1 MAPKENIDE
10 EEKEDL
16 DMESGQSTPPETRSP
31 VVFNHNPPS
40 LKPVP
45 TLELSKPANE
55 AEDEAEAQSVSNAS
69 SSDDE
74 SNESSE
80 DQEDD
85 EDGNEDGDGV
95 EDEEMDEGELVQV
108 PKSSIELPRA
118 PPKSQSS
125 VRAGKPQQRTSQL
138 SPGLSD
144 KESTT
149 QDAID
154 YQLTSSIYEAHT
166 SSPSRASRPQ
176 NKAKNPSV
184 APSAQRPKFNIGAS
198 LSDLN
203 AAKDMAE
210 RSRSAV
216 HGLANG
222 HGSMKTMGG
231 GESGSE
237 SESESGDDTDSESEE
252 EAASKAFHAQFSQ
265 AQSVPLPASDD
276 DSSSDSDSEEEYRE
290 TMRNELVADL
300 ALMAHKTATIVDERS
315 SPNKPEGGKDRS
327 RIAGRD
333 IVKAEKKKREN
344 KYLTGYTFSQVK

>member
-1 MAPKENIDE
+1 
-10 EEKEDL
+10 
-16 DMESGQSTPPETRSP
+16 MESGPSTPPETRSP

-45 TLELSKPANE
+45 TLELSKSANE
-55 AEDEAEAQSVSNAS
+55 VEDEGEAESISESS
-69 SSDDE
+69 SSDEE
-74 SNESSE
+74 SNGSSE
-80 DQEDD
+80 NQEDD
-85 EDGNEDGDGV
+85 EDDDEDEDGNV
-95 EDEEMDEGELVQV
+95 EEEMDEGESVQV

-118 PPKSQSS
+118 APNPQSS
-125 VRAGKPQQRTSQL
+125 VRAGKPKQRTSQL

-154 YQLTSSIYEAHT
+154 YQLTSSIYEVHT
-166 SSPSRASRPQ
+166 SSPSRASRPE
-176 NKAKNPSV
+176 NKAKKPSV
-184 APSAQRPKFNIGAS
+184 AHSLQRPRFKIGAS
-198 LSDLN
+198 LTDLN
-203 AAKDMAE
+203 AAKVVAE
-210 RSRSAV
+210 QGRAAAQSV
-216 HGLANG
+216 ANG
-222 HGSMKTMGG
+222 HRSMKSIGS

-252 EAASKAFHAQFSQ
+252 EAASRAFDAQLSQ
-265 AQSVPLPASDD
+265 AQSIPLPTSDE

-290 TMRNELVADL
+290 TMRNELITDLARMARKTAAVADNAPSL
-300 ALMAHKTATIVDERS
+300 
-315 SPNKPEGGKDRS
+315 NKPEGGKGKS